1 MFTRKKNS
9 AISTTSGENMNQS
22 TGAEV
27 YKTVAHY
34 NFPFFKGKYSIL
46 KLCFMKKK
54 RDVE

>member
-9 AISTTSGENMNQS
+9 ATSTTSGENMNQS

-34 NFPFFKGKYSIL
+34 NFPFFKGKYWYSIFRL
-46 KLCFMKKK
+46 YGIS
-54 RDVE
+54 